1 MDYTRRHTRGTVAL
15 RGSSPRTLAARGG
28 KPVRTTVFG
37 LAGARAAQRPLPPDI
52 LRRIENDPLF
62 MIVTSDSS
70 QWIDPYSGQAVAV
83 GPHGRAAT
91 ARHHLVE
98 SGGWRSGDIL
108 PQQQLE
114 CERWRLELNRLIP
127 TEQRLRIFLRDNRGW
142 MNPFSGEIVQGVER
156 PDGKMTPRTVWQMAQ
171 RLAVCPH
178 ARAGRMLDLQELL
191 NRGRA
196 YGAEQKSQEAAVGS
210 RTEQNSAIGSDLAK
224 AQQVQR
230 HMLSEI
236 PKPPGFELAVHLSAH
251 AGVGGDFYEITS
263 LQDGRILIALG
274 DVSGHGVQAALVVAT
289 ALKTLRF
296 VARSTS
302 DLTELVCRFN
312 DEIKPDLVPG
322 QFITLF
328 AATLDPTTRGFTCL
342 RAGHQPAVLVNLAR
356 EEVMRRLGRSGMA
369 VGLASGQVFAQSMRP
384 ISLQLEP
391 GDVIVQ
397 STDGALEAMDEAG
410 VEWGEARYL
419 ASVLRH
425 YEDTAQELVDGI
437 NQDACAYAQGKIGDD
452 LTVLCLTVLP
462 EEEPAD
468 G

>member
-1 MDYTRRHTRGTVAL
+1 
-15 RGSSPRTLAARGG
+15 
-28 KPVRTTVFG
+28 
-37 LAGARAAQRPLPPDI
+37 
-52 LRRIENDPLF
+52 
-62 MIVTSDSS
+62 MIVTGDNG
-70 QWIDPYSGQAVAV
+70 QWIDPYSGQAVPI
-83 GPHGRAAT
+83 GSHGRAAT
-91 ARHHLVE
+91 ARQHLGE
-98 SGGWRSGDIL
+98 SGAWRTGEVL
-108 PQQQLE
+108 PLQQLE
-114 CERWRLELNRLIP
+114 CERWRLDLNRLIP
-127 TEQRLRIFLRDNRGW
+127 IEQRLRVFLKDNRGW
-142 MNPFSGEIVQGVER
+142 MNPYSGEIVQGIER

-171 RLAVCPH
+171 RLTVCPH
-178 ARAGRMLDLQELL
+178 ARTGRLLDLQELL

-196 YGAEQKSQEAAVGS
+196 HGAEQKTQEAVGS
-210 RTEQNSAIGSDLAK
+210 RTEQHAALGHDLAQ

-230 HMLSEI
+230 HMLSSI

-251 AGVGGDFYEITS
+251 AGVGGDFYEITT
-263 LQDGRILIALG
+263 LQDGRIFIALG

-328 AATLDPTTRGFTCL
+328 AATLDPTTRAFTCL
-342 RAGHQPAVLVNLAR
+342 RAGHQPAILVNLAR

-369 VGLASGQVFAQSMRP
+369 IGLASGQVFAQSMRP

-425 YEDTAQELVDGI
+425 YEDSAQELVDGI
-437 NQDACAYAQGKIGDD
+437 NQDACSYAQGKIGDD

-462 EEEPAD
+462 EEEPAE